1 MRTLKTL
8 ASGTVAVILLAAF
21 GGCCSEC
28 KTQPEAKPN
37 AAEGSKVGSAAAQ
50 AQPAGGPAF
59 TAAAREA
66 LPVRKAGDYEGLHN
80 VFQLSSNIT
89 VGSEPSTDGLHQIQK
104 FGVKT
109 IISVDGKVPDAAT
122 AKSLGMR
129 YVHIPIQYKTLTDEE
144 IALLAKT
151 FRECEAPF
159 FVHCF
164 HGKHR
169 GPSAAAIGRRAL
181 DGASPERAIAE
192 MRQWSGTA
200 ADYEGLYAAVLTK
213 AVPDAAATRAVAFSF
228 PEAEMPEG
236 VPAWMSRME
245 RMNDALKRMAANAWQ
260 PDPHHPDLVP
270 LEAAKNLASL
280 TASNWCEGGKAM
292 DAEMVALQ
300 KDAVRLSEA
309 LVATIA
315 GGDNAAKSAAHKSLL
330 QSCTACHKLY
340 RNK

>member
-1 MRTLKTL
+1 MRTFKTITSGTL
-8 ASGTVAVILLAAF
+8 AMLVLVAF

-28 KTQPEAKPN
+28 KAPPEAKPT
-37 AAEGSKVGSAAAQ
+37 AQESPKSAAAPA
-50 AQPAGGPAF
+50 AQVTGGPAF
-59 TAAAREA
+59 TAAAKET
-66 LPVRKAGDYEGLHN
+66 LPVQKAGDYEGLHN

-89 VGSEPSTDGLHQIQK
+89 VGSEPSTEGLHAMQK
-104 FGVKT
+104 LGIKT

-122 AKSLGMR
+122 ARSLGMR

-144 IALLAKT
+144 IAVLAKT

-169 GPSAAAIGRRAL
+169 GPAASAIGRRAL
-181 DGASPERAIAE
+181 DGAGPERAIAE

-213 AVPDAAATRAVAFSF
+213 VVPDAAATRTVAFNF

-245 RMNDALKRMAANAWQ
+245 RMNDALKRMAANAWK

-280 TASNWCEGGKAM
+280 TASDWCQGEKAM
-292 DAEMVALQ
+292 TAEMAALQ
-300 KDAVRLSEA
+300 KDAVRASEA
-309 LVATIA
+309 LVAVLST
-315 GGDNAAKSAAHKSLL
+315 GDNAAKSAAHKNVL